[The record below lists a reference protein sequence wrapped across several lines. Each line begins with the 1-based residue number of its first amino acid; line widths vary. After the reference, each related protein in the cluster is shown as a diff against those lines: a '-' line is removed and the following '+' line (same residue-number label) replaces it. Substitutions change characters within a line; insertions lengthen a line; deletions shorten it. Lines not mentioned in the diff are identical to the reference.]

1 MKGRKS
7 GGRTESPAHGDKD
20 WVADAKTK
28 PAKFTPGSKVNAE
41 AEKRASGGRAGRK
54 HGGAMKEVGS
64 IKGGA
69 PSKHAGRMP
78 RKSGGRAGGSNFN
91 PLSSAASG
99 TPAKGH
105 TATGAK
111 G

>member
-7 GGRTESPAHGDKD
+7 GGRMESPASGDKD
-20 WVADAKTK
+20 WKADAATK

-41 AEKRASGGRAGRK
+41 AEKRNAGGRAGRK
-54 HGGAMKEVGS
+54 RGGALKDVGP

-78 RKSGGRAGGSNFN
+78 RKSGGRTGSNFN
-91 PLSSAASG
+91 PMSSAAAG
-99 TPAKGH
+99 TPASGH

>member
-7 GGRTESPAHGDKD
+7 GGRMESPASGDKD
-20 WVADAKTK
+20 WLADK
-28 PAKFTPGSKVNAE
+28 PGKNRGASSPVSEE
-41 AEKRASGGRAGRK
+41 AMEKKGGGRTGRK
-54 HGGAMKEVGS
+54 RGGAMKEVGA

-78 RKSGGRAGGSNFN
+78 RKNGGRAGGSNFS

-105 TATGAK
+105 MASGAK
-111 G
+111 D

>member
-7 GGRTESPAHGDKD
+7 GGRMDSPATGDKD
-20 WVADAKTK
+20 WIADAKTK

-41 AEKRASGGRAGRK
+41 ALKRKFGGSA
-54 HGGAMKEVGS
+54 KEVGK
-64 IKGGA
+64 IKGGS

-78 RKSGGRAGGSNFN
+78 RATGGRAGGSNNN